1 MQWRLRILSAGLAGL
16 LPAMFILANP
26 EPPTS
31 GYNPKLAAA
40 SDEAEKAIPLFR
52 HDKSLTITNWA
63 AEPMVA
69 HPVSFAFDEKGNCYV
84 AETFRHSRGTT
95 DNRSHM
101 NWLDDELACRTVA
114 DRVALYKKDAGKK
127 FAETYEKEHER
138 VRLLQDTKGT
148 GKADR
153 STIFRDDFGRAED
166 GLGAGLLARHGEVF
180 YTCIPELWKLKD
192 TKSTGVADVK
202 ESMSTGYGV
211 HTAFIGHD
219 LHGLRMGPDGRLY
232 FSLGDRGFNVVTKEG
247 KRLFYPDTGGVLRCD
262 LDGSN
267 LEVVATGLRNPQ
279 ELAFDDFGNLF
290 TCDNN
295 SDSGDQARFVNVVDG
310 SDSGW
315 RIGYQYGSAM
325 HDNSVRQGN
334 RGPWNYE
341 LLWKPQAENKAFYVV
356 PPLRNFADG
365 PSGFT
370 AYPGLGLSEKYAG
383 HFFLCDFRGSRGG
396 SGVWS
401 FTTKPKGAS
410 FEMVN
415 PEHFVW
421 NILATDCEFGP
432 DSNFYLLDW
441 TDGWNPAG
449 KGRIYKAHDAA
460 AHQNPAIAEA
470 KKLLAERFDHRPVD
484 ELVKLLSHAHRDVR
498 LESQFALA
506 KKGSAAIEP
515 ASIVAHKSTNRLARV
530 HAIWCLGI
538 IGRKDAK
545 AFDQL
550 VDLLTDAD
558 IEVRGNAAKSLGE
571 NPSTPADKLLPL
583 LKDESPRVRML
594 AALAL
599 ARGKMTPSDAPK
611 IRDAAFTLLKDNAD
625 ADPYLRHAGSM
636 ALAARVPAP
645 MLAEANAHDSV
656 SVRIGSV
663 IALRRQ
669 SAPEIQAFLGD
680 SDKNVL
686 SEAARAI
693 NDTLI
698 MPALPKLASLV
709 NASNL
714 PAEVVYRALNANFLL
729 GQTENAKALA
739 DHAANPQGY
748 DGTRVVA
755 LRMLGDW
762 AKPPRRDYVTG
773 ATQKIDPRPQ
783 AQASAAV
790 TSVLAKIFASPDEV
804 RKAATAT
811 ASKLG
816 LKQVGPYLFELV
828 MDVKAPGSSRA
839 DALITLEALKDAK
852 LDEAV
857 SKAVASDSPALRNAA
872 RKLMIKKNPSEV
884 ISQIRKVIAGNDIVE
899 QQGAIALLP
908 TFQSAEGYD
917 LIEELLEKLLAKKV
931 SPEITLD
938 ILDAA
943 SVSGQKSD
951 KLVRRLKSYE
961 STRAKTDD
969 IANYR
974 ETMVG
979 GDADRGRDIFV
990 NKAAVQ
996 CQRCHKVDGQ
1006 GGDVGPIL
1014 NGIGKQQAR
1023 QYILEAIVLP
1033 NKAIAKGFDSVALRM
1048 ADGRTITG
1056 VLKSDDGKEVKVMT
1070 PEGKLITVKSDDI
1083 DDKKTTKSAMPEDI
1097 PSKLTKRE
1105 IRDLVEFLATLKE
1118 EKK

>member
-1 MQWRLRILSAGLAGL
+1 MRWRLRLFSAGLAGL
-16 LPAMFILANP
+16 VPAMLLLANP
-26 EPPTS
+26 DAPKS
-31 GYNPKLAAA
+31 GYAPKLAAA
-40 SDEAEKAIPLFR
+40 SDEADKAIPLFQY
-52 HDKSLTITNWA
+52 DKALRVSTWA
-63 AEPMVA
+63 AEPMLA
-69 HPVSFAFDEKGNCYV
+69 HPVAFAFDETGRCYV

-114 DRVALYKKDAGKK
+114 DRIALYKKDAGKK
-127 FAETYEKEHER
+127 FADEYEKERER
-138 VRLLQDTKGT
+138 VRLLQDTKGA

-153 STIFRDDFGRAED
+153 STVFSDDFGRAED
-166 GLGAGLLARHGEVF
+166 GIGAGLLARHGDVF
-180 YTCIPELWKLKD
+180 YTCIPDLWKLKD

-202 ESMSTGYGV
+202 QSLSTGYGV

-232 FSLGDRGFNVVTKEG
+232 FSLGDRGFNVVNKEG

-295 SDSGDQARFVNVVDG
+295 SDSGDQARFVNVVQG

-370 AYPGLGLSEKYAG
+370 AYPGLGLSEKYNG

-415 PEHFVW
+415 PQHFFW

-449 KGRIYKAHDAA
+449 KGRIYKAQDGAA
-460 AHQNPAIAEA
+460 QQNPAVAEA
-470 KKLLAERFDHRPVD
+470 KKLLAERFDHRPVA
-484 ELVKLLSHAHRDVR
+484 ELLKYLGHAHRDVR

-506 KKGSAAIEP
+506 KKGAVAIDDVT
-515 ASIVAHKSTNRLARV
+515 AVALKSDNRLARV
-530 HAIWCLGI
+530 HAIWCLGM
-538 IGRKDAK
+538 IGRKEVR
-545 AFDQL
+545 AFDGL
-550 VDLLTDAD
+550 YGLLADTDV
-558 IEVRGNAAKSLGE
+558 EVRANAAKSLGE
-571 NPSTPADKLLPL
+571 NPATPADKLLPL
-583 LKDESPRVRML
+583 FKDAEPRVRMM

-599 ARGKMTPSDAPK
+599 ARGTLTTADAGK
-611 IRDAAFTLLKDNAD
+611 IRDAANGLLKDNAD

-636 ALAARVPAP
+636 VLAARVPAAQ
-645 MLAEANAHDSV
+645 LAEASTHDNV

-669 SAPEIQAFLGD
+669 ASPEVQAFLND
-680 SDKNVL
+680 ADKNVL
-686 SEAARAI
+686 AEAARAI
-693 NDTLI
+693 NDVLI
-698 MPALPKLASLV
+698 TPAFPKLAALLSRSDI
-709 NASNL
+709 A
-714 PAEVVYRALNANFLL
+714 PEVAYRALNANFLL
-729 GQTENAKALA
+729 GKAENARALA
-739 DHAANPQGY
+739 EHAANPQAL

-755 LRMLGDW
+755 LSMLGSW

-773 ATQKIDPRPQ
+773 NTQAIEPRPQ
-783 AQASAAV
+783 SEAAEAI
-790 TSVLAKIFASPDEV
+790 TSVLGKIFAAPDAV
-804 RKAATAT
+804 RKEATAV

-816 LKQVGPYLFELV
+816 IKQVGPFLFALV
-828 MDVKAPGSSRA
+828 TDAKAPGASRV
-839 DALITLEALKDAK
+839 DALSALDALKDGK
-852 LDEAV
+852 LAEAI
-857 SKAVASDSPALRNAA
+857 AGALASDEPRLRNAA
-872 RKLMIKKNPSEV
+872 RKLSLKKDPNGVMRQLREV
-884 ISQIRKVIAGNDIVE
+884 LAGTNVVE
-899 QQGAIALLP
+899 QQGAISLLP
-908 TFQSAEGYD
+908 LMQSQEAYE
-917 LIEELLEKLLAKKV
+917 LIEEKLEQLTAGKVAPELA
-931 SPEITLD
+931 LD
-938 ILDAA
+938 ILEAA
-943 SVSGQKSD
+943 AASGQKSER
-951 KLVRRLKSYE
+951 LLRRMRSYDAAR
-961 STRAKTDD
+961 SKTDD
-969 IANYR
+969 VANYR
-974 ETMVG
+974 ETLAG
-979 GDADRGRDIFV
+979 GDAVRGRDIFL

-996 CQRCHKVDGQ
+996 CQRCHKLDGQ

-1023 QYILEAIVLP
+1023 QYLLEAIVLP
-1033 NKAIAKGFDSVALRM
+1033 NKAIAKGFDSVALRL
-1048 ADGRTITG
+1048 ADGRTVTG
-1056 VLKSDDGKEVKVMT
+1056 VLKGDDGKEVKVMT
-1070 PEGKLITVKSDDI
+1070 AEGKLITVKSEDVDE
-1083 DDKKTTKSAMPEDI
+1083 KKTTKSAMPEDI
-1097 PSKLTKRE
+1097 PAKLTKRE
-1105 IRDLVEFLATLKE
+1105 IRDLVEFLASLKD